1 MGNMWDERYSQKEYF
16 YGKTPNDF
24 LRIASGLIPKGSDV
38 LCLAE
43 GEGRN
48 AVFLAGQGFNVT
60 AVDFSVVGKEKAM
73 ALAFL
78 QNVKIDYLIADLNE
92 FTFPK
97 KIMAVI
103 SIWCHLP
110 KELRQTVH
118 AQIEKKLLPGG
129 VFILESYNPKQLEF
143 KTGGPP
149 TIDLLY
155 TEDQI
160 KSDFNSLDWI
170 LVQNTERTITE
181 GAGHLGRSST
191 LQMVGIKT

>member
-16 YGKTPNDF
+16 YGKNPNDF
-24 LRIASGLIPKGSDV
+24 LRIASALIPKGSDV

-48 AVFLAGQGFNVT
+48 AVFLAHQGFKVT
-60 AVDFSVVGKEKAM
+60 AIDFSVIGKEKAM
-73 ALAFL
+73 SLAAS
-78 QNVKIDYLIADLNE
+78 QNVEIDYLIADLNE
-92 FTFPK
+92 FIFPK
-97 KIMAVI
+97 KFTAII

-110 KELRQTVH
+110 KDLRQKVH
-118 AQIEKKLLPGG
+118 AQTEINLLPGG
-129 VFILESYNPKQLEF
+129 FFILESYNPKQLEF

-149 TIDLLY
+149 TVDLLY

-170 LVQNTERTITE
+170 LAQNTERTITE
-181 GAGHLGRSST
+181 GTGHLGRSST
-191 LQMVGIKT
+191 LQMIGCKR

>member
-1 MGNMWDERYSQKEYF
+1 MWDERYSQTEYF
-16 YGKTPNDF
+16 YGKNPNDF
-24 LRIASGLIPKGSDV
+24 LRIASALISKGSDV

-48 AVFLAGQGFNVT
+48 AVFLASLGFNVS

-73 ALAFL
+73 SLAAS

-97 KIMAVI
+97 KFTAVI
-103 SIWCHLP
+103 SIWCHLS
-110 KELRQTVH
+110 KELRQKVH
-118 AQIEKKLLPGG
+118 AQSEKNLLPGG
-129 VFILESYNPKQLEF
+129 FFILESYNPKQLEF

-149 TIDLLY
+149 TVELLY

-160 KSDFNSLDWI
+160 KSDFNSLDW
-170 LVQNTERTITE
+170 LLAQNTERTIAE
-181 GAGHLGRSST
+181 GVGHLGRSST
-191 LQMVGIKT
+191 LQMIGIKR